1 MKTPSMFRIS
11 VIALV
16 LSAAPACS
24 QSEPPPQRAAG
35 SAPAELRDGEQKF
48 TANCSACH
56 GAGGVG
62 TKQGPPLVHKVYE
75 PNHHGDVAFLRAA
88 ANGVKA
94 HHWQFGDMPK
104 IDAVKQEDVE
114 QIVKYETQLAGL
126 FYDTGRPQLAA
137 EHCDAA
143 LKLCREQ
150 LNRQPASD
158 PFRRLMARCLLVQS
172 G

>member
-1 MKTPSMFRIS
+1 LNQNNQNNQRNQTNEPNQMSTTMKMPQILGIGF
-11 VIALV
+11 IALL

-24 QSEPPPQRAAG
+24 QSEPPPQAAAG

-88 ANGVKA
+88 ANGVKS

-104 IDAVKQEDVE
+104 IDAVKPEDVE
-114 QIVKYETQLAGL
+114 QIVKYVRWLQKQAGI
-126 FYDTGRPQLAA
+126 F
-137 EHCDAA
+137 
-143 LKLCREQ
+143 
-150 LNRQPASD
+150 
-158 PFRRLMARCLLVQS
+158 
-172 G
+172 